1 MSGKIPESTVTQQ
14 LLDRIR
20 SGDREALN
28 KLFDEH
34 RPYLRRL
41 VELRMAQKLK
51 VRVDPSD
58 VVQETQIE
66 ATRRIEDYLQ
76 RCPMSFRVW
85 LRQTANEQIMMM
97 CRRHMGAQRRSV
109 EREVSLPNHSSVALA
124 RQLMNSGP
132 SKEMR
137 RRELA
142 SSVHKAVDRLSEADR
157 EILLMR
163 NFEELSNQEAAE
175 ALGIDSVAASK
186 RYGRALV
193 RLRDILV
200 DSSISGM

>member
-1 MSGKIPESTVTQQ
+1 
-14 LLDRIR
+14 
-20 SGDREALN
+20 
-28 KLFDEH
+28 
-34 RPYLRRL
+34 
-41 VELRMAQKLK
+41 
-51 VRVDPSD
+51 
-58 VVQETQIE
+58 
-66 ATRRIEDYLQ
+66 
-76 RCPMSFRVW
+76 
-85 LRQTANEQIMMM
+85 
-97 CRRHMGAQRRSV
+97 
-109 EREVSLPNHSSVALA
+109 
-124 RQLMNSGP
+124 MNSGP
-132 SKEMR
+132 SKQMQ